1 MGLLNPY
8 LVKTVLGDTEL
19 SIKADPGESFLI
31 KDILIY
37 NPATDYCTLRIDR
50 TTIGYYRIGGPL
62 GSHLPFLPGR
72 SVPVL
77 PTHEHLS
84 LKMTAAD
91 TLTAISATD
100 VSQEI
105 KDGKGA
111 AIDLMGVRIGASGTT
126 VKTKDI
132 PTSTD
137 VIIGGQVPQSLHKT
151 LLSLMIEKEIIAGYP
166 VAVGETFTITG
177 VKQANAIQVVIYERY
192 DAEDMKA
199 EMPNGSKCSDYT
211 FVNYGNAGGNITT
224 VTTTEYTASKNP
236 AEFPDF
242 PFGKVVPAKT
252 KIELLSI
259 LASDFAPHDNDG
271 SDQIWTEYINL
282 IADRITL
289 FDEDRN
295 GLLLYGPSG
304 TNVGARNRVGEGHS
318 LIGNYSD
325 VDLRLPLDIPG
336 GLVYA
341 AGDELGVYLTTGG
354 AGTPKTIDIYE
365 GEIAFIEK
373 ISREE

>member
-1 MGLLNPY
+1 MGMKNPY

-37 NPATDYCTLRIDR
+37 NPATDYCTLMIDR
-50 TTIGYYRIGGPL
+50 TTVGYYRIGGPL

-72 SVPVL
+72 SAPVL
-77 PTHEHLS
+77 PTHEHTALE
-84 LKMTAAD
+84 MTAAD

-126 VKTKDI
+126 VKTASI

-137 VIIGGQVPQSLHKT
+137 VVIGGQVPHSEHKT
-151 LLSLMIEKEIIAGYP
+151 LLAHMISAGIMDGYP
-166 VAVGETFTITG
+166 IAVGETFTMSGI
-177 VKQANAIQVVIYERY
+177 KQANAIQMVIYERHEE
-192 DAEDMKA
+192 ADMEA
-199 EMPNGSKCSDYT
+199 EMPNGSKCSEYT
-211 FVNYGNAGGNITT
+211 FINYGNAGGNITT
-224 VTTTEYTASKNP
+224 VTTTEYTTSKNP

-252 KIELLSI
+252 KIELISL

-271 SDQIWTEYINL
+271 SDQIWTKYINM

-295 GLLLYGPSG
+295 GLLLLGPSG
-304 TNVGARNRVGEGHS
+304 ANVGARNRVGEGHS

-325 VDLRLPLDIPG
+325 VDLRLPLSIPG

-341 AGDELGVYLTTGG
+341 AGDELGVYLTTDG

>member
-8 LVKTVLGDTEL
+8 LVKTVLGDEEL
-19 SIKADPGESFLI
+19 TIKADPGESFLI
-31 KDILIY
+31 KDIRIY
-37 NPATDYCTLRIDR
+37 NPAENYCTMMIDR
-50 TTIGYYRIGGPL
+50 TTVGYFRIGGPL

-72 SVPVL
+72 SAPVL
-77 PTHEHLS
+77 PTHEHTALE
-84 LKMTAAD
+84 MTAAD

-105 KDGKGA
+105 KDGKGGA
-111 AIDLMGVRIGASGTT
+111 VDLMGVRIGASGTT
-126 VKTKDI
+126 VKTASI

-137 VIIGGQVPQSLHKT
+137 IVIGGQVPQALHKT
-151 LLSLMIEKEIIAGYP
+151 LFGLMVEKGIMAGYP
-166 VAVGETFTITG
+166 VAVGETFKISG
-177 VKQANAIQVVIYERY
+177 VKQANAIQVVIYERHEA
-192 DAEDMKA
+192 DDMKS
-199 EMPNGSKCSDYT
+199 EMPNGSKCSEYV
-211 FVNYGNAGGNITT
+211 FINYGNAGGNITAVAST
-224 VTTTEYTASKNP
+224 QYSTSKNP

-252 KIELLSI
+252 KIELISI

-271 SDQIWTEYINL
+271 SDQIWTKYINM
-282 IADRITL
+282 IADRVTL
-289 FDEDRN
+289 FDEDRK
-295 GLLLYGPSG
+295 GLLLLGPSG

-341 AGDELGVYLTTGG
+341 AGDELGVYLETDG

-373 ISREE
+373 ISRGE

>member
-8 LVKTVLGDTEL
+8 LVKTVLGDEEL

-37 NPATDYCTLRIDR
+37 NPATDYCTLMIDR
-50 TTIGYYRIGGPL
+50 TTVGYYRIGGPL

-77 PTHEHLS
+77 PTHDHTALTLLS
-84 LKMTAAD
+84 SDGIRDVAANDDMQVLRDGAGGAVDTAEICTGGQTSGAK
-91 TLTAISATD
+91 TAS
-100 VSQEI
+100 
-105 KDGKGA
+105 
-111 AIDLMGVRIGASGTT
+111 
-126 VKTKDI
+126 I
-132 PTSTD
+132 PTSSD
-137 VIIGGQVPQSLHKT
+137 VVIGGQVPQSLHKT
-151 LLSLMIEKEIIAGYP
+151 LLALMIDRGVMAGYP
-166 VAVGETFTITG
+166 IAVGETFTISG
-177 VKQANAIQVVIYERY
+177 VKQANAIQIVIYERFEEA
-192 DAEDMKA
+192 DQKS
-199 EMPNGSKCSDYT
+199 EMPNGSKCLEYV
-211 FVNYGNAGGNITT
+211 FINYGNAGGDITT
-224 VTTTEYTASKNP
+224 ATSTEYTTSKNP

-252 KIELLSI
+252 KIELLSL
-259 LASDFAPHDNDG
+259 LASDFAPHNNDG
-271 SDQIWTEYINL
+271 SDQIWTKYINM
-282 IADRITL
+282 IAERVTL

-295 GLLLYGPSG
+295 GLLMLGPSG

-318 LIGNYSD
+318 LVGNYSD
-325 VDLRLPLDIPG
+325 VDLRLPLEIPG

-341 AGDELGVYLTTGG
+341 AGDELGVYLTTDG

-373 ISREE
+373 ISRGE

>member
-8 LVKTVLGDTEL
+8 LVKTVLGDEEL
-19 SIKADPGESFLI
+19 TIKADPGESFLI
-31 KDILIY
+31 KDIRIY
-37 NPATDYCTLRIDR
+37 NPAENYCTMMIDR
-50 TTIGYYRIGGPL
+50 TTVGYFRIGGPL

-72 SVPVL
+72 SAPVL
-77 PTHEHLS
+77 PTHEHTALE
-84 LKMTAAD
+84 MTAAD

-105 KDGKGA
+105 KDGKGSA
-111 AIDLMGVRIGASGTT
+111 VDLMGVRIGASGTT
-126 VKTKDI
+126 VKTASI

-137 VIIGGQVPQSLHKT
+137 VVIGGQVPQAMHKT
-151 LLSLMIEKEIIAGYP
+151 LFGLMVEKGIMAGYP
-166 VAVGETFTITG
+166 VAVGETFKISG
-177 VKQANAIQVVIYERY
+177 VKQANAVQVVIYERHE
-192 DAEDMKA
+192 AEDMKS
-199 EMPNGSKCSDYT
+199 EMPNGSKCSEYV
-211 FVNYGNAGGNITT
+211 FINYGNAGGNITT
-224 VTTTEYTASKNP
+224 VASTQYSASKNP

-252 KIELLSI
+252 KIELISI

-271 SDQIWTEYINL
+271 SDQIWTKYINM
-282 IADRITL
+282 IADRVTL
-289 FDEDRN
+289 FDEDRK
-295 GLLLYGPSG
+295 GLLLLGPSG

-341 AGDELGVYLTTGG
+341 AGDELGVYLETDG

-373 ISREE
+373 ISRGE